1 MWPMDK
7 EAIVDNTTVLIS
19 VLEMKSRWASQVIM
33 FQTNALNLLI
43 DCEYF

>member
-1 MWPMDK
+1 MWPMDE
-7 EAIVDNTTVLIS
+7 EAIADNTTVLIS

-33 FQTNALNLLI
+33 FQTNAFNLLI